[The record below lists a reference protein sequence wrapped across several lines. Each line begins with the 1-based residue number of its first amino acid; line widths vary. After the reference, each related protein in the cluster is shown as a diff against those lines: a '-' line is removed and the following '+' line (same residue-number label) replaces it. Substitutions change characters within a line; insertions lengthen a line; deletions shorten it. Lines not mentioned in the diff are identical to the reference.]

1 MTDTQY
7 DYIKENLPK
16 WAEKIEEVT
25 RLMEG
30 KRANESE
37 SALYLNGYLWGLS
50 VGASILGM
58 LSEADEFTLETI
70 KRIKEEQER

>member
-30 KRANESE
+30 QRTKET
-37 SALYLNGYLWGLS
+37 ALYLNGYLWGLS
-50 VGASILGM
+50 AGASLLGM

-70 KRIKEEQER
+70 KRFKEEQER

>member
-30 KRANESE
+30 QRIQET
-37 SALYLNGYLWGLS
+37 ALYLNGYLWGLS
-50 VGASILGM
+50 AGASLLGM

-70 KRIKEEQER
+70 KRFKEEQER

>member
-30 KRANESE
+30 QRIQET
-37 SALYLNGYLWGLS
+37 ALYLNGYLWGLS
-50 VGASILGM
+50 AGASLLGM
-58 LSEADEFTLETI
+58 LSEADEFTLDTSQ
-70 KRIKEEQER
+70 RIKEEQER

>member
-30 KRANESE
+30 QRTQET
-37 SALYLNGYLWGLS
+37 ALYLSGYLWGLS
-50 VGASILGM
+50 AGASLLGM

-70 KRIKEEQER
+70 KRIEEEQER